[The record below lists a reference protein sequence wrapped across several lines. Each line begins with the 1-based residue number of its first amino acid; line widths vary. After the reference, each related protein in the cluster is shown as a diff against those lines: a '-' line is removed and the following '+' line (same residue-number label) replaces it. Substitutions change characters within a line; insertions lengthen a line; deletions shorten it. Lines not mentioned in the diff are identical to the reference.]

1 MKRIVC
7 FVLSACAFMFL
18 QLFVFAEN
26 INIDYALESSLEY
39 GADVQE
45 PIEVHT
51 SNVLEGEGTEESPYI
66 ISNLADFLFFG
77 EKVNS
82 AIQIIFRLAIF
93 KQTISRFL
101 TPD

>member
-26 INIDYALESSLEY
+26 INIDYAVESSLEY

-66 ISNLADFLFFG
+66 ISNLADFRRSRLFFG
-77 EKVNS
+77 LLSSNRPYQGS
-82 AIQIIFRLAIF
+82 
-93 KQTISRFL
+93 
-101 TPD
+101 